1 LRAADSDD
9 RIVAEAGLSYVFR
22 TFLNEESV
30 TTAAKDGVV
39 TLTGTVSNES
49 QRILAQDTV
58 ASLAG
63 VKRVENQIKVKEQPA
78 SPPSDTMLFLK
89 VKNTLAFHRSVSAMH
104 TKVAL
109 KEGVVTLTGEAANLA
124 QKELTT
130 EYALDV
136 AGVKNVINEM
146 TVANSPPAEP
156 QTIAEIID
164 DASITAQV
172 RMALWSHRS
181 TTMLKVSVVTTEG
194 RVALGGV
201 VHNLAG
207 KDLVTKLVAD
217 IVGVRSVDNNM
228 TFAIASAGQ

>member
-1 LRAADSDD
+1 
-9 RIVAEAGLSYVFR
+9 
-22 TFLNEESV
+22 
-30 TTAAKDGVV
+30 
-39 TLTGTVSNES
+39 
-49 QRILAQDTV
+49 
-58 ASLAG
+58 
-63 VKRVENQIKVKEQPA
+63 
-78 SPPSDTMLFLK
+78 
-89 VKNTLAFHRSVSAMH
+89 
-104 TKVAL
+104 
-109 KEGVVTLTGEAANLA
+109 
-124 QKELTT
+124 
-130 EYALDV
+130 
-136 AGVKNVINEM
+136 M

-217 IVGVRSVDNNM
+217 IFGVRSVDNNM
-228 TFAIASAGQ
+228 TFAIASARQ